1 MSDSNTSDDDIN
13 LEEMAEISAEEYAT
27 ANNNNNT
34 SHTQDDTDYNSSEN
48 SSSTNS
54 SGWVNIPSGI
64 ETKRRVIDAFLT
76 RYNKWKEYESIL
88 STLENTSS
96 ESSSN
101 LSLVPKYVEY
111 LLQCEEAG
119 MKNHMLPSMEEWTD
133 TAVIDEWP
141 KLQQSTMN
149 GQDKLQSLDN
159 DDMEEEK
166 KKLNELLDAENVK
179 WIVETKLDVL
189 EEIGVASEAKEEL
202 AGVASETKEEL
213 AKLADVEER
222 RAAGKAEL
230 KELEQQIHELRAKFL
245 NVSEKELDDLDA
257 KRKQDRLQEA
267 LFQPGMK
274 FRGRIVVPGLGD
286 EQEDE
291 VGKSYELVIMDPED
305 GCIVASHAAYGD
317 EQSVRIQLST
327 EEVEGSD
334 TKRLG
339 VEYSD
344 GETSCEGYWNEEK
357 FRLEGNVRQRLESND
372 GIFHTS
378 EVTHVFTLYPCTG
391 KFPTGRG
398 DEEPTVANDNSS
410 LSLCEDLL
418 SRDTTAIAAH
428 RNRTNNTLRYSLQE
442 FIVSVQVQPRMS
454 TIDMYELLA
463 VVSDLRHHFDA
474 YIESQLNEIQQIYWK
489 FRGVKFNELLTHTTK
504 VAGETL
510 CSKFRSRAALLD
522 SYHFETIQDRDE
534 IITEWKE
541 KQMDLQS
548 AHENWD
554 SVRFLMKSI
563 AQMMFLF
570 EPGSLNNTSPIH
582 RRLEVSYECLE
593 SAYRRAEK
601 RLTKEELTKYEINT
615 DQQHQVPNNSDCII
629 CQMPLL
635 DDGGE
640 DMGCLY
646 KLPCSHYFHKK
657 CVEQWL
663 HNNSTCPACRLDLT
677 SLSNQVEQRIDSRQR
692 DLQTLVLTIQAEREA
707 FDEERYLRGGY
718 E

>member
-1 MSDSNTSDDDIN
+1 
-13 LEEMAEISAEEYAT
+13 MAEISAEEYAT

-34 SHTQDDTDYNSSEN
+34 SHEEDTDYNSSEN
-48 SSSTNS
+48 TSSSIDS
-54 SGWVNIPSGI
+54 SGWVNIPSRI
-64 ETKRRVIDAFLT
+64 ETKRYVIDEFLNT
-76 RYNKWKEYESIL
+76 YNKWKEYESIL
-88 STLENTSS
+88 ATLESGNENNCTLIPS
-96 ESSSN
+96 
-101 LSLVPKYVEY
+101 YVEY

-119 MKNHMLPSMEEWTD
+119 MKNHELPTMEEWTN
-133 TAVIDEWP
+133 TADIEEWP

-149 GQDKLQSLDN
+149 YQDKVQSLDN
-159 DDMEEEK
+159 NDTEEEEIQ
-166 KKLNELLDAENVK
+166 KLNKLLDAENAK

-202 AGVASETKEEL
+202 A
-213 AKLADVEER
+213 KLVDVEER
-222 RAAGKAEL
+222 RAAGKAEV
-230 KELEQQIHELRAKFL
+230 KELEQQIHELRAKFF
-245 NVSEKELDDLDA
+245 NVTEKELDDLDA
-257 KRKQDRLQEA
+257 KRKQDMLQEA

-291 VGKSYELVIMDPED
+291 VGKLYELVIMDPED
-305 GCIVASHAAYGD
+305 GCIVASHAAYDD
-317 EQSVRIQLST
+317 EQYVRINLST

-344 GETSCEGYWNEEK
+344 GETSCSGYWNEEK
-357 FRLEGNVRQRLESND
+357 FRLEGNVRQRLQAND

-398 DEEPTVANDNSS
+398 DEETTVANDNSS

-418 SRDTTAIAAH
+418 SRDTAAIAAH

-442 FIVSVQVQPRMS
+442 LIVSVQIQPRMS
-454 TIDMYELLA
+454 TIDMHELREA
-463 VVSDLRHHFDA
+463 VRSLRLLDDDTH
-474 YIESQLNEIQQIYWK
+474 IESQLNETQKVLWK
-489 FRGVKFNELLTHTTK
+489 LRFVKFDELLTRTTK
-504 VAGETL
+504 VAGEDT
-510 CSKFRSRAALLD
+510 CAKFRSRAALLD
-522 SYHFETIQDRDE
+522 SFHFNTFQDRDE
-534 IITEWKE
+534 FITEWKE
-541 KQMDLQS
+541 KKIDLQG
-548 AHENWD
+548 AHRHWD
-554 SVRFLMKSI
+554 MVNFLMKSI
-563 AQMMFLF
+563 AQMVFVF

-582 RRLEVSYECLE
+582 RRLEVSYECFE

-601 RLTKEELTKYEINT
+601 RLTKEELTQYEINT
-615 DQQHQVPNNSDCII
+615 DQQHQEGLKSVDCII

-635 DDGGE
+635 DEEEE
-640 DMGCLY
+640 DMSCLY

-677 SLSNQVEQRIDSRQR
+677 DSLDPRIYSRQR
-692 DLQTLVLTIQAEREA
+692 ELQPWELSIMADREA
-707 FDEERYLRGGY
+707 FDEETYLRGGY

>member
-64 ETKRRVIDAFLT
+64 ETKRHVIDAFLT

-88 STLENTSS
+88 STLENSSS

-101 LSLVPKYVEY
+101 LSLVPKYVEH

-119 MKNHMLPSMEEWTD
+119 MKNHMLPSMEEWAD
-133 TAVIDEWP
+133 AAVIDEWP
-141 KLQQSTMN
+141 KPDGSTIDN
-149 GQDKLQSLDN
+149 GQDKLQSTGGLDK
-159 DDMEEEK
+159 DGIEEK
-166 KKLNELLDAENVK
+166 ISQKLDKQIKMMTRSSNTKEWNEAANLIKEESEELT
-179 WIVETKLDVL
+179 IVEQAAEKEQL
-189 EEIGVASEAKEEL
+189 EK
-202 AGVASETKEEL
+202 
-213 AKLADVEER
+213 R
-222 RAAGKAEL
+222 
-230 KELEQQIHELRAKFL
+230 IHELRAKFL

-274 FRGRIVVPGLGD
+274 FRGRIVVPGLGE

-291 VGKSYELVIMDPED
+291 DEVGRSYELVIVDPED

-317 EQSVRIQLST
+317 EQYVRIVLIT
-327 EEVEGSD
+327 EEVEEGSD
-334 TKRLG
+334 DKRRLM
-339 VEYSD
+339 VRYSD
-344 GETSCEGYWNEEK
+344 GETICEGYWNEEK
-357 FRLEGNVRQRLESND
+357 FRLEGSVRQRLESND

-398 DEEPTVANDNSS
+398 DGKTTVANDNSS

-454 TIDMYELLA
+454 TIDMYDLLA

-522 SYHFETIQDRDE
+522 SYHFETVQDRDDF
-534 IITEWKE
+534 IAEWKE

-601 RLTKEELTKYEINT
+601 RLTKEELTKYEIDT
-615 DQQHQVPNNSDCII
+615 DRQHQGLDNVDCII

-635 DDGGE
+635 DEGE
-640 DMGCLY
+640 EDRSRLY

-677 SLSNQVEQRIDSRQR
+677 SMSNQVEQRINSRQR
-692 DLQTLVLTIQAEREA
+692 DLQTLVLTIQADREA